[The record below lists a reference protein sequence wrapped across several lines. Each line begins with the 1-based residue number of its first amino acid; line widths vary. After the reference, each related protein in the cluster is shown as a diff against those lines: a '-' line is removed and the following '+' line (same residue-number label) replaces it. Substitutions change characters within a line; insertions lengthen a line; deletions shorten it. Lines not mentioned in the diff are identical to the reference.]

1 MNREQGFITPLH
13 KRTKRDYVARVTE
26 ADKAECAEVATRWG
40 YDYWDGDRHYG
51 YGGYHYDG
59 RWKVVA
65 QAMIDAYALSG
76 SPRILD
82 VGCGKGYLLH
92 EFKELLPQ
100 AEVVGLDISTYAL
113 ENAKQEVKP
122 YLMQGNATQL
132 PFADNHFDLV
142 YSITTLHNLEI
153 YDLQKALV
161 EMERVGKGTTYM
173 ATESYRN
180 EREKMNLLYWQLTCQ
195 SFFSV
200 QEWLWL
206 FKTFG
211 FSGDYEFIFFE

>member
-1 MNREQGFITPLH
+1 MNREQQFITPLH
-13 KRTKRDYVARVTE
+13 KRTKRDYVARVTQ
-26 ADKAECAEVATRWG
+26 ADKAECAEVAMRWG
-40 YDYWDGDRHYG
+40 HDYWDGDRRYG
-51 YGGYHYDG
+51 YGGYRYDG

-65 QAMIDAYALSG
+65 QAMIDHYGLS
-76 SPRILD
+76 SNARILD

-92 EFKELLPQ
+92 EFKQLLPD

-113 ENAKQEVKP
+113 QHAKEEVKP
-122 YLMQGNATQL
+122 FLVEGNATHL
-132 PFADNHFDLV
+132 PFPDNHFDLV
-142 YSITTLHNLEI
+142 YSVITLHNLEI
-153 YDLQKALV
+153 FDLKKALM
-161 EMERVGKGTTYM
+161 EMERVGKGAAYM

-180 EREKMNLLYWQLTCQ
+180 EREKTNLLYWQLTCQ

-206 FKTFG
+206 FQSFG